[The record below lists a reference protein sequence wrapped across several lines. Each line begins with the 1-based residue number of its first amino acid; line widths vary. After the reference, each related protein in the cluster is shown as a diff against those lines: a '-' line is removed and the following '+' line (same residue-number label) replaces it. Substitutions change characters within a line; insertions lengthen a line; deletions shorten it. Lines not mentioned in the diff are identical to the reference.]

1 MANVGWLGLLI
12 VVAIF
17 VWAASTYNGLVRLR
31 NEIANAFSQIDVQ
44 LKRRYDLIPNLV
56 ETAKKYLQHERET
69 LQAVMAARHAASSAA
84 DALRSAPANANAA
97 TALGSA
103 EQTLGGSLGKLM
115 AVVEAYPA
123 LKGDQ
128 TIRDLQGD
136 LATTEN
142 RIGFARQAY
151 NDTVLEFN
159 NAVGEFPALYI
170 ARTFGFAPAAMLQS
184 TQSAVERQALVV
196 QM

>member
-1 MANVGWLGLLI
+1 MTITGWLSLLVLI
-12 VVAIF
+12 GVAI
-17 VWAASTYNGLVRLR
+17 WAASTYNGLVRLR
-31 NEIANAFSQIDVQ
+31 NEITNAFGQIDVQ

-69 LQAVMAARHAASSAA
+69 LQAVMLARQAASSAA
-84 DALRSAPANANAA
+84 DVLRAAPANAQAA
-97 TALGSA
+97 SALGLA
-103 EQTLGGSLGKLM
+103 EQTLGGNLIKLM

-128 TIRDLQGD
+128 TVRDLQGE
-136 LATTEN
+136 LSTTEN

-159 NAVGEFPALYI
+159 NAAGEFPALYI
-170 ARTFGFAPAAMLQS
+170 AKIFNFSPAAILQS
-184 TQSAVERQALVV
+184 TQNAIERQAPIVN
-196 QM
+196 M